1 MAITA
6 EDLKKISPRMLAL
19 LLAVV
24 FLLLGYFYWFF
35 LFQAAW
41 EKRTA
46 LRTKTEELAQQIAD
60 KERIAAQKDKYLK
73 EVAMLKEAFVIALTK
88 LPDQREIPGL
98 LQSVSLA
105 GKAAGVE
112 FLLFEPKPP
121 EIPAAQPAGKGAEVR
136 ANLKPSD
143 QRAEQ
148 KPGEQAKGG
157 PKPPPTPDRFYQE
170 IPVKVDLA
178 GSFNSMIYFFD
189 KVSRLPRIVNIE
201 DISFGEAKDVPR
213 RGRIVNGHCTVKTYM
228 FTEKVEKKGGKPD
241 EKKK

>member
-6 EDLKKISPRMLAL
+6 DDLKKLSPKMLAL

-46 LRTKTEELAQQIAD
+46 LQTKTEELAQQIAD

-73 EVAMLKEAFVIALTK
+73 EVAVLKEAFIIALTK

-98 LQSVSLA
+98 FQAVSVA
-105 GKAAGVE
+105 GREAGID

-121 EIPAAQPAGKGAEVR
+121 EKPAAPVGKGAEVR

-148 KPGEQAKGG
+148 KPGTPSKGG
-157 PKPPPTPDRFYQE
+157 PTPAGAADRFYEE
-170 IPVKVDLA
+170 IPVKVTIN
-178 GSFNSMIYFFD
+178 GGFVNTVFFFD
-189 KVSRLPRIVNIE
+189 KVSRLPRIINIE
-201 DISFGEAKDVPR
+201 DVSIGDAKDVPG
-213 RGRIVNGHCTVKTYM
+213 RGRLANTSCVIKTYM
-228 FTEKVEKKGGKPD
+228 FTEKMDKGGRGD
-241 EKKK
+241 DKKK